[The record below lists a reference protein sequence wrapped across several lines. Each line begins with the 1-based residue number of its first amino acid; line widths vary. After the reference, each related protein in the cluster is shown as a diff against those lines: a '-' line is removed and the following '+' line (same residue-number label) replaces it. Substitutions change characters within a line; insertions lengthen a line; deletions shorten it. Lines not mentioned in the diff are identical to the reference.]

1 MCGALRRLCC
11 CSRRRGARYEEAA
24 DSDSDSDSDPG
35 EPPASDAGL
44 LSQLV

>member
-24 DSDSDSDSDPG
+24 DSESDSDSDSG